1 MLDLLK
7 NDLKKF
13 AISVGSVT
21 LGMLFSNLNFV
32 IPDFSGVYYV
42 LIPYFIIIWLIYYGI
57 NKDRAV
63 KVGFESA
70 VIETLLMVVVYILP
84 FDTNLKSFLYGVFVY
99 ILISSIFNKIKE
111 VGKFKEAV
119 IGVLYILIA
128 VVVGILYFR
137 FPGSIMYF
145 KGFENL
151 SNEML
156 LLFSLVSLI
165 GSIV

>member
-99 ILISSIFNKIKE
+99 ILI
-111 VGKFKEAV
+111 
-119 IGVLYILIA
+119 A

>member
-70 VIETLLMVVVYILP
+70 VIETL
-84 FDTNLKSFLYGVFVY
+84 
-99 ILISSIFNKIKE
+99 
-111 VGKFKEAV
+111 
-119 IGVLYILIA
+119 
-128 VVVGILYFR
+128 
-137 FPGSIMYF
+137 
-145 KGFENL
+145 
-151 SNEML
+151 
-156 LLFSLVSLI
+156 
-165 GSIV
+165 